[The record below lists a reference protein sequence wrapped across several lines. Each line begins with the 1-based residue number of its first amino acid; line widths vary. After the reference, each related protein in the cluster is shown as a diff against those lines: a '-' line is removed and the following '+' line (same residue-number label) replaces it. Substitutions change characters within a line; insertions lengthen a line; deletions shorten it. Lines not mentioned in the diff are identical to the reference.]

1 MGDNAVLDLADLARA
16 YYWLVTLVL
25 VLAGSYL
32 TVFHHAP
39 PYVMLIGVALVL
51 FGTWK
56 VRPISYLALALLCFA
71 FLPWAIVVCTALVTA
86 LIQ

>member
-1 MGDNAVLDLADLARA
+1 MLDLVSLARA
-16 YYWLVTLVL
+16 YYWLLTLVL
-25 VLAGSYL
+25 ALAGSYL
-32 TVFHHAP
+32 TIFHHAP

-71 FLPWAIVVCTALVTA
+71 FLPWAIVVCTALVAA